1 MIMNSLFNIIEYQV
15 YPFLEASQG
24 YMMNGRRL
32 GPYSQAFATFLP
44 TKLEAILPFLKVK
57 WTKIWKCFS
66 FESNV
71 FIKFKRN
78 IFRSFKRIDRRIAE
92 ILECKIADF
101 KSLHNRR
108 AVGKIVG
115 NKTYDVTVSELKK
128 CGKFETVL
136 VSS

>member
-1 MIMNSLFNIIEYQV
+1 MIMNSLFNIIENQV
-15 YPFLEASQG
+15 YPFLEATQG
-24 YMMNGRRL
+24 YMMNERRL

-57 WTKIWKCFS
+57 CGPKIWKSFS

-92 ILECKIADF
+92 IL
-101 KSLHNRR
+101 
-108 AVGKIVG
+108 
-115 NKTYDVTVSELKK
+115 
-128 CGKFETVL
+128 
-136 VSS
+136 

>member
-57 WTKIWKCFS
+57 
-66 FESNV
+66 
-71 FIKFKRN
+71 
-78 IFRSFKRIDRRIAE
+78 
-92 ILECKIADF
+92 
-101 KSLHNRR
+101 
-108 AVGKIVG
+108 
-115 NKTYDVTVSELKK
+115 
-128 CGKFETVL
+128 
-136 VSS
+136 